1 MSAAIAISGVIV
13 GWVLFGVAIAP
24 MLLLPRIGSSRRS
37 PASLGS
43 MALQGLGFA
52 IVWGWRRPIGSTL
65 LGVRSAFEPAVA
77 AGSVLVAVASGL
89 FGVWAVRTLG
99 KQWSLVARLAEKH
112 ELITSG
118 PYRIVRHPIYSAMLG
133 LLIATGV
140 AMSEFLPTLIAAAI
154 YTGATMMRVGSEER
168 LLASAFGAAHADY
181 KRRVRAFIPGIW

>member
-43 MALQGLGFA
+43 IALQGLGFA

-65 LGVRSAFEPAVA
+65 FGVRSGLEATVAAVA
-77 AGSVLVAVASGL
+77 VLLAVASGL
-89 FGVWAVRTLG
+89 FGVWAVRTVG

-168 LLASAFGAAHADY
+168 LLASAFGAAHTDY